1 MAQDF
6 RNVVARSQGTTAAG
20 ILTAGNYDAVI
31 GIRVCNILTTTV
43 KVDIYVV
50 RSTANYYLCK
60 DTPIPPGG
68 SIELIQGGAKVVL
81 GSGDV
86 LTHDCDTANG
96 IDLCVSYIDT
106 ISS

>member
-6 RNVVARSQGTTAAG
+6 RNVVARSQGTSAAG

-50 RSTANYYLCK
+50 RSSANYYLCK
-60 DTPIPPGG
+60 NTPIPRAGQL
-68 SIELIQGGAKVVL
+68 S
-81 GSGDV
+81 
-86 LTHDCDTANG
+86 
-96 IDLCVSYIDT
+96 
-106 ISS
+106 